1 MDNRIH
7 ISVSLNR
14 NMPPFLRKI
23 TKRFA
28 YDLAIDLG
36 STNTVIFRK
45 GSGIVVNEPSVIAF
59 KRTIYGTSHIVTGS
73 DVKRLM
79 LEPRFGQV
87 TLQKPVRHGAVVD
100 FAAAR
105 EMLVQYLEPIR
116 PWFSRSFRVLA
127 NVPFMASDRQ
137 KQTIRKLIESAGA
150 KEVFLMEEPR
160 SLAIGAGL
168 DLSDER
174 GNMVV
179 DIGGDNTVMAVLAG
193 GKVVRACS
201 LPIGGEHM
209 DRAIAGYVR
218 ERYNLHIGE
227 HAAER
232 IKISIGDAY
241 PVKQKTSIR
250 VEGYDIADRTR
261 GVVQVSGEEICEVL
275 SKTVKLIITSIKA
288 FLQSLSPGES
298 VDILDSGIA
307 LAGGGVLLPNL
318 DVRLEQ
324 ELMFPFR
331 KVIEPLTCLAS
342 GSGDAL
348 DYLNYFE

>member
-1 MDNRIH
+1 M
-7 ISVSLNR
+7 SQFQCSKK
-14 NMPPFLRKI
+14 NMPPFLHKI
-23 TKRFA
+23 TKKFA

-45 GSGIVVNEPSVIAF
+45 GSGIVVNEPSVIAV
-59 KRTIYGTSHIVTGS
+59 KRTLYGTSHVLTGS
-73 DVKRLM
+73 AVKKLL
-79 LEPRFGQV
+79 LEPYFGQV
-87 TLQKPVRHGAVVD
+87 TLQKPVRHGAIVD
-100 FAAAR
+100 FEAAR
-105 EMLVQYLEPIR
+105 EMLMQYLEPIR
-116 PWFSRSFRVLA
+116 PWFPRSLRVLA
-127 NVPFMASDRQ
+127 NVPCTASDQQ
-137 KQTIRKLIESAGA
+137 KATIRKLLESAGA
-150 KEVFLMEEPR
+150 KEVYLMEEPHA
-160 SLAIGAGL
+160 LAIGAGL

-174 GNMVV
+174 ANMVV
-179 DIGGDNTVMAVLAG
+179 DIGGDTTEMAVLAG

-209 DRAIAGYVR
+209 DRAIAGYLR
-218 ERYNLHIGE
+218 ERYNLNIGD

-232 IKISIGDAY
+232 VKISIGDAY
-241 PVKQKTSIR
+241 PVKLNKSIR

-261 GVVQVSGEEICEVL
+261 GSAQVSGEEIREVL
-275 SKTVKLIITSIKA
+275 SKKIRLIITSIKA
-288 FLQSLSPGES
+288 FLQALSPRES

-318 DVRLEQ
+318 DLRLEQ

-331 KVIEPLTCLAS
+331 KVSDPLTCLAA